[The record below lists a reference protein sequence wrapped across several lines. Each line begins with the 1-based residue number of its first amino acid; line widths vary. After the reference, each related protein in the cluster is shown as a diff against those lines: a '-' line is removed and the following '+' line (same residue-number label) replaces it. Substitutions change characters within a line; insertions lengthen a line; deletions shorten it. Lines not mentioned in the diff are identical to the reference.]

1 MTKRILGS
9 LCVVG
14 AILAGG
20 AGFAPTTHVHAAGS
34 TRTVHQEG
42 FTITFPT
49 TWKFVAS
56 IKLTD
61 LFTGATLQKLPADAA
76 GVQTADGKAA
86 LAVVVV
92 KGTANAAAIKSEEIA
107 MFNDGTKPNKPISY
121 STVKQ
126 HGSTFALAASTA
138 KVGSQ
143 TLDLLI
149 AAAAHG
155 GKTYYFLA
163 DGPGDSS
170 AASKAELSQLM
181 TVLDS
186 IAVG

>member
-42 FTITFPT
+42 FTIAFPT
-49 TWKFVAS
+49 TWKYASS
-56 IKLTD
+56 IKLSDIFQTPK
-61 LFTGATLQKLPADAA
+61 LQHLPGDAA
-76 GVQTADGKAA
+76 GAQTADGKAA
-86 LAVVVV
+86 MIIVVV
-92 KGTANAAAIKSEEIA
+92 KGTANTAAIKSEEIA
-107 MFNDGTKPNKPISY
+107 MFDDGTKPNKPISY

-126 HGSTFALAASTA
+126 HGSTFALAASTV
-138 KVGSQ
+138 KIGSQ
-143 TLDLLI
+143 VNNALI
-149 AAAAHG
+149 AAVAHG

-163 DGPGDSS
+163 QGPADSS
-170 AASKAELSQLM
+170 AKSKADLAEL
-181 TVLDS
+181 TAVLDT

>member
-14 AILAGG
+14 AILAAG
-20 AGFAPTTHVHAAGS
+20 AGSSPATHVHAAGK

-42 FTITFPT
+42 FSITFPT
-49 TWKFVAS
+49 AWKYVAS
-56 IKLTD
+56 IKLTN
-61 LFTGATLQKLPADAA
+61 LFTGSALRKLPADAA

-92 KGTANAAAIKSEEIA
+92 RGTANAATIKAEETA
-107 MFNDGTKPNKPISY
+107 MFNDGAKPNKPISF
-121 STVKQ
+121 SSVKQ
-126 HGSTFALAASTA
+126 HGSTFALATSTA

-149 AAAAHG
+149 AAVAHG

-163 DGPGDSS
+163 DGPADSS
-170 AASKAELSQLM
+170 AGSKAELSQLM

-186 IAVG
+186 IAVS